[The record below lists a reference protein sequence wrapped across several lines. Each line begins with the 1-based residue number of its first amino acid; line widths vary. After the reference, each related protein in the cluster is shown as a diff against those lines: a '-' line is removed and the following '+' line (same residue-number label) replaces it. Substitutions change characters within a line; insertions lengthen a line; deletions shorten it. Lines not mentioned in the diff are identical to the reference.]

1 MTDDNAKKLLI
12 DHFDHQEKRFILP
25 DESNIKALKAEMPNK
40 VNLTRFKRYKI
51 APIIAACLVLVIT
64 VSFTTLVLNRPESSE
79 RPTYGLLYGEGG
91 LNGNIGDMLP
101 DYFASNDVD
110 CGTHNG
116 IVGGVSES
124 VNENSD
130 EICGEDE
137 NQYAFSAPSV
147 SEFLDE
153 LKKNKDKLTNLN
165 KDVLSVLESE
175 KLKFDNYSIK
185 SVWLTPAQED
195 KGKYE
200 RFALE
205 LYWHFKDCTSCV
217 NYCEKFRSH
226 FIFDQN
232 GIDIAFATK
241 GYKKTETDCF
251 YEKEISNNK
260 TAYVY
265 IINDR
270 YYCRF
275 VINNDLSDKESVKEQ
290 LKELCFEIKAGL

>member
-1 MTDDNAKKLLI
+1 MTDKRAIKLLK
-12 DHFDHQEKRFILP
+12 DHFDHQKKSFILP
-25 DESNIKALKAEMPNK
+25 EESDIKAFKAEMPNK

-51 APIIAACLVLVIT
+51 APIIAACLVLVLILT
-64 VSFTTLVLNRPESSE
+64 CATLVLNQPESSE
-79 RPTYGLLYGEGG
+79 MPTYGILDGEGG
-91 LNGNIGDMLP
+91 INGNNDGILGKD
-101 DYFASNDVD
+101 DSNVDVD
-110 CGTHNG
+110 GTNNG
-116 IVGGVSES
+116 IVGGVSEG
-124 VNENSD
+124 VD
-130 EICGEDE
+130 EKSEGAGCEDE
-137 NQYAFSAPSV
+137 NLYAFSAPSV
-147 SEFLDE
+147 LEFLDE
-153 LKKNKDKLTNLN
+153 LDRNKDKISNLN

-185 SVWLTPAQED
+185 SVWLTPTQED

-205 LYWHFKDCTSCV
+205 LYWHVKDCTSCV

-226 FIFDQN
+226 LIFDQN
-232 GIDIAFATK
+232 GIDTASATK
-241 GYKKTETDCF
+241 GYTKTETDRF

-260 TAYVY
+260 TEYVY

-290 LKELCFEIKAGL
+290 LKELCIEMEAGL

>member
-1 MTDDNAKKLLI
+1 MTDDNAKKMLI
-12 DHFDHQEKRFILP
+12 DHFDHQEKSFILP
-25 DESNIKALKAEMPNK
+25 DERDIKAFEAKMANK

-51 APIIAACLVLVIT
+51 APIIAACLVLVVT
-64 VSFTTLVLNRPESSE
+64 VTFMTLILNKPESSNM
-79 RPTYGLLYGEGG
+79 PTYGLLDGEGG
-91 LNGNIGDMLP
+91 MNGYIGDMP
-101 DYFASNDVD
+101 DYFASNDVE
-110 CGTHNG
+110 CGTNNG
-116 IVGGVSES
+116 IVGGMSEGVDES
-124 VNENSD
+124 SD

-137 NQYAFSAPSV
+137 NIYAFSAPSV
-147 SEFLDE
+147 LEFLDE
-153 LKKNKDKLTNLN
+153 LERNKDKLTNLN
-165 KDVLSVLESE
+165 KDALSVLESE
-175 KLKFDNYSIK
+175 KLKFDNYLIK
-185 SVWLTPAQED
+185 SVWLIPAQED

-205 LYWHFKDCTSCV
+205 LYWHVKDCTSCV

-226 FIFDQN
+226 IIFDQN
-232 GIDIAFATK
+232 GIDIASATK
-241 GYKKTETDCF
+241 GYTKTETDCF

-290 LKELCFEIKAGL
+290 LKELCIEIKAGL